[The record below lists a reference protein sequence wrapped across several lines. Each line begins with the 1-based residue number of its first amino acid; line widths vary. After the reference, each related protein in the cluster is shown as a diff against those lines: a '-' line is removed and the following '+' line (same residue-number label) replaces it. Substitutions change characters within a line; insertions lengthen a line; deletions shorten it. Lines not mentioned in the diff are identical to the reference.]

1 VNLDDVAQE
10 IYGLSP
16 EEFTERRNAR
26 AKEIIAAGNRELGAE
41 VRRLP
46 KPTVSAWLANMLVR
60 TRAASVT
67 ELVAL
72 GQELREAQSQGARA
86 DMRRVQD
93 RRREII
99 RDLVA
104 AASQCATEA
113 GHSMGS
119 QVQRQLED
127 TLEAAVADPE
137 SAALLKAG
145 TLSSPLAFIGF
156 GGMNATTQR
165 RPAKPP
171 GEKPLRTSSSENES
185 RGKAGTAE
193 RALAKA
199 TESLSS
205 AQRATES
212 AKASVE
218 AARRRV
224 NGASARHRAA
234 ARELREADRDRER
247 ANQELEVALQ
257 NRASAEQRLKGATG
271 EHKRRQVDL
280 RRQ

>member
-60 TRAASVT
+60 TRAARVT

>member
-1 VNLDDVAQE
+1 VNLDDVARE
-10 IYGLSP
+10 LYGLSP

-60 TRAASVT
+60 TRAARVT

-72 GQELREAQSQGARA
+72 GPELREAQSQGARA
-86 DMRRVQD
+86 DMRRVLD

-99 RDLVA
+99 RDLVGV
-104 AASQCATEA
+104 ASQCATEA
-113 GHSMGS
+113 GHSVGL
-119 QVQRQLED
+119 QVQRQVED

-137 SAALLKAG
+137 SAALLEAG

-156 GGMNATTQR
+156 GGVNATTPR

-171 GEKPLRTSSSENES
+171 REKPMRTSSSENES
-185 RGKAGTAE
+185 RGKAG
-193 RALAKA
+193 ALAKA
-199 TESLSS
+199 TESLAS

-224 NGASARHRAA
+224 NEASARHRAA
-234 ARELREADRDRER
+234 AKELREADRDGER
-247 ANQELEVALQ
+247 ANQGLEVALR
-257 NRASAEQRLKGATG
+257 NRASAEQHLKEAMG

>member
-60 TRAASVT
+60 TRAARVT

-165 RPAKPP
+165 RPAK
-171 GEKPLRTSSSENES
+171 KPLRTSSSENES